1 MYELIQNV
9 IRILPMLIL
18 TVLFIYML
26 HVKWYI
32 RFISVVLVGWGILVI
47 FVCLYW
53 WYAFNFAPT
62 PEIQNEIALKDSGP
76 SVAVYV
82 LGWAY
87 SLVFYLFLELAA
99 LFIKTA
105 RRIFKP
111 A

>member
-18 TVLFIYML
+18 TALFIYML
-26 HVKWYI
+26 RVKWYV
-32 RFISVVLVGWGILVI
+32 RFISVVLVGWGALVI
-47 FVCLYW
+47 SVCLYW

-76 SVAVYV
+76 MAAVYV

-87 SLVFYLFLELAA
+87 SLVFYFVLELAA
-99 LFIKTA
+99 LLIRTT
-105 RRIFKP
+105 RRIFKL

>member
-9 IRILPMLIL
+9 IRIFPMLIL
-18 TVLFIYML
+18 TALFIYML
-26 HVKWYI
+26 RVKWYV
-32 RFISVVLVGWGILVI
+32 RFISVVLVGWGALVI
-47 FVCLYW
+47 SVCLYW

-76 SVAVYV
+76 MAAVYV

-87 SLVFYLFLELAA
+87 SLVFYFVLELAA
-99 LFIKTA
+99 LLIRTA
-105 RRIFKP
+105 RRIFKL